1 MQFTKMHGI
10 GNDYIFVNCLEQPVP
25 ESPETLV
32 REISDRHF
40 GIGADGLI
48 LISPSTIADAGM
60 KIWNADGTPA
70 EMCGNGARCVAKYFH
85 DYIEAKGQIQIE
97 TPSGVVST
105 TIGKTV
111 GSSTD
116 VSVNMGKPVW
126 DSAEIPTTLQG
137 NPLLDMLIPVGSE
150 IYEGNIISFGNPHSV
165 FIVDQLSDDLI
176 QEVGPAIENHYYFP
190 ERINV
195 EFVQIINPSSIKMR
209 VWERGSGETLACGS
223 GACASFAVC
232 NLKGLVSREV
242 TIDLPG
248 GQLQVHYDSLNHVIL
263 TGSATEV
270 FTGQWDMEKS
280 GLQPLHSSHP
290 ASALNQDIGKN
301 AA

>member
-10 GNDYIFVNCLEQPVP
+10 GNDYIFVNCFEQPVP
-25 ESPETLV
+25 EKPETLA

-48 LISPSTIADAGM
+48 LVLPSTIADVGM
-60 KIWNADGTPA
+60 KIWNADGSPA

-85 DYIEAKGQIQIE
+85 DYIKPKDQIQIE

-105 TIGKTV
+105 VIGKKV

-137 NPLLDMLIPVGSE
+137 NPLLDMLIPIGSE
-150 IYEGNIISFGNPHSV
+150 IYEGNIISFGNPHAV
-165 FIVDQLSDDLI
+165 FIVDQLSDDFI
-176 QEVGPAIENHYYFP
+176 QEVGPAIENHPYFP

-232 NLKGLVSREV
+232 NLKGLVSRELA
-242 TIDLPG
+242 IDLPG
-248 GQLQVHYDSLNHVIL
+248 GQLQVYYDELNHVIL
-263 TGSATEV
+263 RGTATEV
-270 FTGQWDMEKS
+270 FTGQWDTEKAS
-280 GLQPLHSSHP
+280 IQSPYSSHP
-290 ASALNQDIGKN
+290 SLILNQDDGKS